1 MNAKKV
7 LAFALSLILCLSLTV
22 TAFAADEAPTVRTEG
37 RLYAEGCTIG
47 TTVKPGNNYTTLK
60 AEEGG
65 KLVYADDSQIV
76 FTFENAD
83 PAKLNLS
90 EARVELKDG
99 DGYYVSDMLFSGGTL
114 TADEENGSLTF
125 TMDSEDL
132 VFNND
137 QGYTIDNG
145 GLEWSAQGGDGG
157 GRYRFNLAL
166 TGVKYDGAEL
176 AETVFPLNIY
186 IWGREFSARCS
197 PMGASNS
204 RWGAGNFNE
213 LVLPVA
219 EEKPLESKPEVGSEP
234 VWTWVGEDSAGK
246 PILCDYLTDDFYISW
261 PAGMD
266 ASAIGGK
273 DVTVT
278 LFSQYGDER
287 VLVPNTTVKEDPED
301 VKFLPDGEYSV
312 YSSEDT
318 TQVSVNLVNWA
329 YTPVYNKMTIEVNDE
344 SMTYDVGSVYQ
355 YSIQQGGGI
364 DYDKTVTCA
373 TLFGVAN
380 LGDYSNEELFKEPFT
395 YSWVFR
401 VGEGM
406 GAPTLLYVE
415 HEDGSYETVREQSGG
430 GPGGP
435 GGGQQAPKPEGS
447 EFPSD
452 ADVRFVGN
460 TLYWTNFEGTKQVV
474 VHTDDPDFA
483 EFDGKEVTFVKNYNA
498 GMGYLGK
505 IDKSIEF
512 EVADG
517 YVKTIRSYGDHMNWA
532 WAEFA
537 TGDAHGW
544 INPDFV
550 PAEPQG
556 GPNGGQQGGPNGGQQ
571 GGPKG

>member
-1 MNAKKV
+1 MKAKQV
-7 LAFALSLILCLSLTV
+7 LALALSLILCLSLSV
-22 TAFAADEAPTVRTEG
+22 SAFAADESPAVTVEG

-65 KLVYADDSQIV
+65 KLVYAEDSKIV
-76 FTFENAD
+76 FRFENAD
-83 PAKLNLS
+83 PDKLDLS
-90 EARVELKDG
+90 EAAVVLLEG
-99 DGYYVSDMLFSGGTL
+99 DGYYVSDMIFTG
-114 TADEENGSLTF
+114 GSLTAGEESGSLVF

-166 TGVKYDGAEL
+166 TGVKYDGAEIS
-176 AETVFPLNIY
+176 ETVFPLNIY
-186 IWGREFSARCS
+186 IWGREFSARSS
-197 PMGASNS
+197 PRGASDS
-204 RWGAGNFNE
+204 RWGAGNFNDV
-213 LVLPVA
+213 VLPVA
-219 EEKPLESKPEVGSEP
+219 EEKPLDHSPEVGAEP
-234 VWTWVGEDSAGK
+234 VWTWIGEDSAGK
-246 PILCDYLTDDFYISW
+246 PILCDYLTDNFYISW
-261 PAGMD
+261 PAGVD
-266 ASAIGGK
+266 ASAIGDA
-273 DVTVT
+273 DVTIT
-278 LFSQYGDER
+278 LFSKYGDER
-287 VLVPNTTVKEDPED
+287 VLVPNTLVKTDPED

-312 YSSEDT
+312 YSSADT
-318 TQVSVNLVNWA
+318 TQISVNLVNWA
-329 YTPVYNKMTIEVNDE
+329 YTPVYNRMSIEVGEE
-344 SMTYDVGSVYQ
+344 SMTYEVGSVYQ
-355 YSIQQGGGI
+355 YSVQQGGGI

-380 LGDYSNEELFKEPFT
+380 LSDFSQEELFKQPFT

-401 VGEGM
+401 AREGM

-415 HEDGSYETVREQSGG
+415 HEDGSYETVREQGGG
-430 GPGGP
+430 GPGG
-435 GGGQQAPKPEGS
+435 GMGQQAPKPEGS

-460 TLYWTNFEGTKQVV
+460 TLYWTNFEGSKQVV

-483 EFDGKEVTFVKNYNA
+483 EFDGQEVTFVKNYNS
-498 GMGYLGK
+498 GMGYLGMM
-505 IDKSIEF
+505 DKSLAF

-517 YVKTIRSYGDHMNWA
+517 YVKTAGFYADHMNWA

-537 TGDAHGW
+537 LGDAHGW

-550 PAEPQG
+550 PANPQG
-556 GPNGGQQGGPNGGQQ
+556 GPDGQQGGPNGQQ
-571 GGPKG
+571 GGPNG